1 MENAYEGNSLIVVL
15 SRTVDLWHK
24 QKGNIHLNMF
34 RELLSSVEKAK
45 LEEMHLV
52 KGGTHSI
59 YKF

>member
-1 MENAYEGNSLIVVL
+1 
-15 SRTVDLWHK
+15 
-24 QKGNIHLNMF
+24 MF

-52 KGGTHSI
+52 KGGKHSI